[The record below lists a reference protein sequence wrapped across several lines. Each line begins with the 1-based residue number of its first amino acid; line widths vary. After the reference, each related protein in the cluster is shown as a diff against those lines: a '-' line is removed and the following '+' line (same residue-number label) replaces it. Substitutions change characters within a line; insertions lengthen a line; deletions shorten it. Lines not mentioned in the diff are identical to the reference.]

1 MTAPGVDLSV
11 VDRGV
16 SLEVRVQPGARRNE
30 VVGSHAQALKVRIA
44 APAVE
49 GRANEELVAFLA
61 KTFGLRRSKVIIRAG
76 SSGRRKR
83 IVLHGA
89 DLDAVAT
96 RIHRL
101 VR

>member
-1 MTAPGVDLSV
+1 MNASGVALSV

-30 VVGSHAQALKVRIA
+30 VVGSHAQSLKVRIA

-61 KTFGLRRSKVIIRAG
+61 KTFGLRRNKVIIRAG

-89 DLDAVAT
+89 ELDVVTAK
-96 RIHRL
+96 IDRL